1 MVADAPRG
9 HLVFSSGN
17 SLYAVPSETAAEV
30 VNLPALTR
38 VPGSPVHL
46 LGVFAHRGEVLPVID
61 FAKLMG
67 AETEGASKRAVVV
80 RVAKGVMALTATRV
94 NGVAVLTG
102 SFDRLG
108 ESGVQAHLRGPAKAP
123 AGSVSV
129 IDPEGLIDFL
139 SHG

>member
-1 MVADAPRG
+1 MADAPRG
-9 HLVFSSGN
+9 HLVFACGN

-38 VPGSPVHL
+38 VPGSPPHL

-61 FAKLMG
+61 LGLLVTGKSDLP
-67 AETEGASKRAVVV
+67 KRAVVV

-94 NGVAVLTG
+94 NGVAALSG
-102 SFDRLG
+102 SFEKLG
-108 ESGVQAHLRGPAKAP
+108 ETGVQAHLRGPATAP

-129 IDPEGLIDFL
+129 IDPEGLIEFL

>member
-1 MVADAPRG
+1 MADAPKG
-9 HLVFSSGN
+9 HLVFACGT

-38 VPGSPVHL
+38 VPGSPPHL

-61 FAKLMG
+61 LAQLTGVK
-67 AETEGASKRAVVV
+67 TEGAPKRAVVV

-94 NGVAVLTG
+94 NGVASLTG
-102 SFDRLG
+102 LFERLG
-108 ESGVQAHLRGPAKAP
+108 ETGVQAHLRGPATAP
-123 AGSVSV
+123 SGSVAV
-129 IDPEGLIDFL
+129 IDPEGLIEFL

>member
-1 MVADAPRG
+1 MADAPRG
-9 HLVFSSGN
+9 HLVFACGN

-30 VNLPALTR
+30 VNLPSLTR
-38 VPGSPVHL
+38 VPGSKPHL

-61 FAKLMG
+61 LALLVTGKS
-67 AETEGASKRAVVV
+67 ESPRRAVVV

-94 NGVAVLTG
+94 NGVAALSG
-102 SFDRLG
+102 SFERLG
-108 ESGVQAHLRGPAKAP
+108 DTGVSAHLRGPASAP